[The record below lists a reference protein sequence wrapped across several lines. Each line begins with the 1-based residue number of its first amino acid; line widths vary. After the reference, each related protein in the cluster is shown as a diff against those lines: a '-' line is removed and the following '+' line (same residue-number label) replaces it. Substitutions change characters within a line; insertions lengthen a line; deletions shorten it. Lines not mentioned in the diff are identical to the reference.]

1 MNRSMRLSLV
11 AFLVFV
17 FCQLVVV
24 GVPTIVGAQ
33 SSAETPSGTQS
44 GSVAS
49 TPSPIPS
56 PEPPEQSLNLTVSPI
71 SVLLEVNP
79 GETATGSMRILNNG
93 TEAEDLQLE
102 LATFSADPGGSK
114 PVIRPFAPHE
124 QHQSWLTPES
134 RTVRVNPGEWKTVS
148 LTFSPPKDAAL
159 TYYYAVIVNRQANA
173 ELDEGGTVIAG
184 APAVLVLATVNSPN
198 AKQELQLVSFTS
210 PKKVYEF
217 LPAEFEV
224 RVENTGNVHLAP
236 LGNVFI
242 DGGGKKDIGILSFN
256 QANGLVL
263 PDTMRT
269 YTVRWEEGF
278 PFYET
283 VTQDGVVTTN
293 TDGTPKR
300 RLNWDLPLSKLRF
313 GKYTAHLLMVYD
325 NGERDVPVESTLT
338 FWVVPWRFLAVA
350 GVILLLAAKK
360 LIEIVRTVVRI
371 PLRLLRRQKEVPPDV
386 EIQ

>member
-1 MNRSMRLSLV
+1 MRLRFAL
-11 AFLVFV
+11 LVFLTV
-17 FCQLVVV
+17 GLILVSAL
-24 GVPTIVGAQ
+24 PAISWAQ
-33 SSAETPSGTQS
+33 SSETAQVATPSSDLPTS
-44 GSVAS
+44 
-49 TPSPIPS
+49 PSPIPT

-79 GETATGSMRILNNG
+79 GEAVTGSMRILNNG
-93 TEAEDLQLE
+93 TEVEELQLE

-114 PVIRPFAPHE
+114 PIIRPFEPHE
-124 QHQSWLTPES
+124 AHQSWLVPES
-134 RTVRVNPGEWKTVS
+134 RTVSVSPGEWKTIS
-148 LTFSPPKDAAL
+148 LTFSPPKEAAL

-173 ELDEGGTVIAG
+173 ELEGGGTVIAG

-198 AKQELQLVSFTS
+198 AKQELQLVSFKS

-224 RVENTGNVHLAP
+224 QVENTGNVHLAP

-256 QANGLVL
+256 QASGLVL
-263 PDTMRT
+263 PDTTRT

-283 VTQDGVVTTN
+283 VSQDGVVELN
-293 TDGTPKR
+293 EDGTVKR
-300 RLNWDLPLSKLRF
+300 KLNWDLPLSKLRF

-325 NGERDVPVESTLT
+325 NGDRDVPVESTLT

-350 GVILLLAAKK
+350 GVILLLAANK
-360 LIEIVRTVVRI
+360 LIDIVRRVIRI
-371 PLRLLRRQKEVPPDV
+371 PMRLMRKQKEVPPDV
-386 EIQ
+386 EL

>member
-1 MNRSMRLSLV
+1 MRLRFAL
-11 AFLVFV
+11 LVFLTV
-17 FCQLVVV
+17 GLILVSAL
-24 GVPTIVGAQ
+24 PAISWAQ
-33 SSAETPSGTQS
+33 TSETAQVATPSSDLPTS
-44 GSVAS
+44 
-49 TPSPIPS
+49 PSPIPT

-79 GETATGSMRILNNG
+79 GEAVTGSMRILNNG
-93 TEAEDLQLE
+93 TEVEELQLE

-114 PVIRPFAPHE
+114 PIIRPFEPHE
-124 QHQSWLTPES
+124 AHQSWLVPES
-134 RTVRVNPGEWKTVS
+134 RTVSVSPGEWKTIS
-148 LTFSPPKDAAL
+148 LTFSPPKEAAL

-173 ELDEGGTVIAG
+173 ELEGGGTVIAG

-198 AKQELQLVSFTS
+198 AKQELQLVSFKS

-224 RVENTGNVHLAP
+224 QVENTGNVHLAP

-256 QANGLVL
+256 QASGLVL
-263 PDTMRT
+263 PDTTRT

-283 VTQDGVVTTN
+283 VSQDGVVELN
-293 TDGTPKR
+293 EDGTVKR
-300 RLNWDLPLSKLRF
+300 KLNWDLPLSKLRF

-325 NGERDVPVESTLT
+325 NGDRDVPVESTLT

-350 GVILLLAAKK
+350 GVILLLAANK
-360 LIEIVRTVVRI
+360 LIDIVRRVIRI
-371 PLRLLRRQKEVPPDV
+371 PMRLMRKQKEVPPDV
-386 EIQ
+386 EL

>member
-1 MNRSMRLSLV
+1 MRLRFAL
-11 AFLVFV
+11 LVFLTV
-17 FCQLVVV
+17 GLILVSAL
-24 GVPTIVGAQ
+24 PAISWAQ
-33 SSAETPSGTQS
+33 SSETAQVATPSSDLPTS
-44 GSVAS
+44 
-49 TPSPIPS
+49 PSPTPT

-79 GETATGSMRILNNG
+79 GEAVTGSMRILNNG
-93 TEAEDLQLE
+93 TEVEELQLE
-102 LATFSADPGGSK
+102 LATFSADSGGSK
-114 PVIRPFAPHE
+114 PIIRPFEPHE
-124 QHQSWLTPES
+124 AHQSWLVPES
-134 RTVRVNPGEWKTVS
+134 RTVSVSPGEWKTIS
-148 LTFSPPKDAAL
+148 LTFSPPKEAAL

-173 ELDEGGTVIAG
+173 ELEGGGTVIAG

-198 AKQELQLVSFTS
+198 AKQELQLVSFKS

-224 RVENTGNVHLAP
+224 QVENTGNVHLAP

-256 QANGLVL
+256 QASGLVL
-263 PDTMRT
+263 PDTTRT

-283 VTQDGVVTTN
+283 VSQDGVVELN
-293 TDGTPKR
+293 EDGTVKR
-300 RLNWDLPLSKLRF
+300 KLNWDLPLSKLRF

-325 NGERDVPVESTLT
+325 NGDRDVPVESTLT

-350 GVILLLAAKK
+350 GVILLLAANK
-360 LIEIVRTVVRI
+360 LIDIVRRVIRI
-371 PLRLLRRQKEVPPDV
+371 PMRLMRKQKEVPPDV
-386 EIQ
+386 EL